1 MLASRN
7 QMNVM
12 SRGFGNTA
20 NGSLEAYGAQGE
32 MNAYLN
38 GARHTS
44 LRALGAGHTGPKPN
58 FTPTVQGDLMDT
70 QEISTK
76 NGWAVVYVVKNNAG
90 YFVVEHYCPKAKTHL
105 IDGKYPSMDE
115 AKEVANS
122 IASQLRSTGAV
133 KGISGLNGY
142 SSMGVLGQSV
152 TSVALI
158 FAAMAYVGADF
169 PGSRPVIKKVAKI
182 VGEPRDFIN
191 KVFLFT
197 GVGGLLYVSIV
208 EGTK

>member
-1 MLASRN
+1 
-7 QMNVM
+7 
-12 SRGFGNTA
+12 
-20 NGSLEAYGAQGE
+20 
-32 MNAYLN
+32 
-38 GARHTS
+38 
-44 LRALGAGHTGPKPN
+44 
-58 FTPTVQGDLMDT
+58 MDT

-76 NGWAVVYVVKNNAG
+76 HGWAVVYVVKNNAG

-169 PGSRPVIKKVAKI
+169 PGSRPVIKKVAKV

-197 GVGGLLYVSIV
+197 GVGGLLYVSIT
-208 EGTK
+208 EARK